1 MAKELNTAAP
11 QRRRRESMNMQVT
24 KRLMRNKAAMLGAVI
39 LVIVILLAILAPV
52 IAPYDPLYMDY
63 SAMNATPNAR
73 HWLGCDNVGRDILS
87 RLLYGAKY
95 SLFLGFACAM
105 IGMIL
110 GMVFGS
116 VVGYVGGRVENAT
129 MRICDIWSA
138 IPGTLLAILIS
149 TVLGGGL
156 AQTILALSIGGIP
169 GSIRSFRAMAL
180 KEREMEYLEAAAA
193 MNCPKWQIIF
203 KHMVPNII
211 SPCIVGTTGQIGNS
225 IMQAAALSF
234 IGLGIQPP
242 ASEWGA
248 MLSAGRNYI
257 LQYPHMLIFPGLAI
271 AIVVLAVN
279 MLGDGLRDAMDP
291 KLKD

>member
-1 MAKELNTAAP
+1 MSTATVAVK
-11 QRRRRESMNMQVT
+11 RKKKKRESMNMQIF
-24 KRLMRNKAAMLGAVI
+24 KRLLKNKPAMLGAVVLI
-39 LVIVILLAILAPV
+39 LVIILAALAPV

-63 SAMNATPNAR
+63 SAFCATPNAK
-73 HWLGCDNVGRDILS
+73 HLLGCDDLGRDILS
-87 RLLYGAKY
+87 RLLYGAKT
-95 SLFLGFACAM
+95 SLFLGFACAL
-105 IGMIL
+105 IGMFL

-116 VVGYVGGRVENAT
+116 VVGYIGGRVENVT
-129 MRICDIWSA
+129 MRICDIWMA

-156 AQTILALSIGGIP
+156 WQTILALSIGGIP

-193 MNCPKWQIIF
+193 MNCPKWKIIF

-211 SPCIVGTTGQIGNS
+211 SPCIVGTTGQIGSS

-248 MLSAGRNYI
+248 MLSSGRNYI
-257 LQYPHMLIFPGLAI
+257 LTYPHMLIFPGVAI

-279 MLGDGLRDAMDP
+279 LLGDGLRDAMDP